1 MKSVFLAIISCLFLF
16 SASAQTCLDDFC
28 FLTAKYDGDISEELA
43 DGFSAFV
50 TTTKISTDDLKRI
63 SDHLNA
69 NTKSRISLILLG
81 SNNLTDQQ
89 LLVAGLDSCVYQKSN
104 VDSLYGVV
112 ITPQDRFFIFSNES
126 ERYLSIKDHIAD
138 FDAWANT
145 ISNPINYFTHVF
157 LTNQFTVG
165 RKSINNLIN
174 THGRLPNFLETK
186 SAHIYKSYVD
196 SLNAVMKFKAVVM
209 LEGQHLEG
217 VGWKEFPDLTS
228 TGKVHLYE
236 RIVSP
241 IKSGYRFSP
250 DVSTYTPVNENVIK
264 VFNASHLDM
273 NEGLMMKLDFDNN
286 IINQVRPDDKYLYG
300 FVEYAED
307 LERGV
312 YSNFD
317 GHSNYIDFGIPSSMG
332 FQEISVSAW
341 VKPETLNGNKSIV
354 GIGEVF
360 SAKVRDGELTFTTPA
375 IKDHKTDSVVVKK
388 GQWQHVAFV
397 YQANRRMN
405 FYYNGALVGSQPAS
419 DINITSHSLLIGNNL
434 WSEYFKGGL
443 DDIYIWNRVLSDE
456 EVSNIY
462 LKDLN
467 KNLNLEG
474 AGNYTLI
481 AIGFGALLIGF
492 FFWKRKSN
500 SKTTVEKEVSAPSKN
515 LTSKEN
521 FQAGI
526 YLFGG
531 FKLINKEGKDLT
543 NLFSPKRKE
552 LFVLVLLYSFRK
564 NGISSKQMSDILWE
578 GHSFESAKNN
588 RSTQMKRIREILSDN
603 TGVSIDYDNKNWKI
617 EIEDGVIWDF
627 STYSYFKNE
636 ISAKGEN
643 SELVAANVNGLLN
656 VINQGVLLPNMHFE
670 WLDPFKSQLSEEV
683 VEVLTPLMENDQ
695 LKIDNELKLKIS
707 NSIFSLDP
715 LNERALKFKIKLLI
729 AEGNHTLAKNAF
741 DQFCNAYSN
750 FYGEPYGQEFS
761 SFI

>member
-1 MKSVFLAIISCLFLF
+1 MKSVFLAIISCLFVY

-28 FLTAKYDGDISEELA
+28 FLTAKYDGNISEELA

-50 TTTKISTDDLKRI
+50 INTDVDLNDLKRI
-63 SDHLNA
+63 SDHLNSNA
-69 NTKSRISLILLG
+69 ESRITLLLFG
-81 SNNLTDQQ
+81 ANNLIDQQ
-89 LLVAGLDSCVYQKSN
+89 LSAAGLDNYLYQKSN

-112 ITPQDRFFIFSNES
+112 VTPKDRFFVFSNEG
-126 ERYLSIKDHIAD
+126 EKYLSFKDYIAE
-138 FDAWANT
+138 FDTSANT
-145 ISNPINYFTHVF
+145 ISKPTNYFTHVSISD
-157 LTNQFTVG
+157 QFSVE
-165 RKSINNLIN
+165 RKSIDNLIN

-186 SAHIYKSYVD
+186 SPRIYRSYLD
-196 SLNAVMKFKAVVM
+196 SLNAVMKFKAIVM
-209 LEGQHLEG
+209 QEGQHLEE
-217 VGWKEFPDLTS
+217 VGWKEFSNLTS

-241 IKSGYRFSP
+241 TKSGHRFSP

-264 VFNASHLDM
+264 VFNANYLDV
-273 NEGLMMKLDFDNN
+273 NEGLMMKLDFNNN
-286 IINQVRPDDKYLYG
+286 IINHAMPEDKYLYG
-300 FVEYAED
+300 FVEYTED
-307 LERGV
+307 SERGV

-341 VKPETLNGNKSIV
+341 VKPDTLNGNKSIV

-360 SAKVRDGELTFTTPA
+360 SAKVRDGKLTFTTPA

-397 YQANRRMN
+397 YQVNRQMN

-419 DINITSHSLLIGNNL
+419 DIKITSHSLLIGNNL

-456 EVSNIY
+456 EISNIY

-467 KNLNLEG
+467 KIQDVEE
-474 AGNYTLI
+474 AGNYLMI
-481 AIGFGALLIGF
+481 AIGFGAFLVGF

-500 SKTTVEKEVSAPSKN
+500 SITVDEKDSSAQFWVMVSN
-515 LTSKEN
+515 EN
-521 FQAGI
+521 TQAGI

-588 RSTQMKRIREILSDN
+588 RSTQMKRIREILSEN

-617 EIEDGVIWDF
+617 EIEEGVGWDF
-627 STYSYFKNE
+627 SAYSYFKNK
-636 ISAKGEN
+636 ISTKGEDKK
-643 SELVAANVNGLLN
+643 LIDTNVNGLLN
-656 VINQGVLLPNMHFE
+656 VINQGLLLPNMHFE
-670 WLDPFKSQLSEEV
+670 WLDPFKSQLAEEV
-683 VEVLTPLMENDQ
+683 IEILTPLMENDQ
-695 LKIDNELKLKIS
+695 LELDNELRFKIS

-729 AEGNHTLAKNAF
+729 LEGNHTLAKNAF

-750 FYGEPYGQEFS
+750 FYGEVYGKVFS
-761 SFI
+761 SFT